1 MAKRKKNVSYNPIES
16 IKEDWGLDARNGFP
30 YSGESIQKFIKE
42 SLNGKA
48 GLFYYDTSNNRYLVF
63 TDEQTRDEYLA
74 DTTKTE
80 LIIGTFDAPFNY
92 SAEIHLGTPLYN
104 AVFFGS
110 VGNYIDFTFDVK
122 NKQGASTGENVTVT
136 YTFIRN
142 SIKKVVRE
150 NRKFGESVHFNVDQ
164 FLGEG
169 TNVVTIGIVGKYVD
183 LKFEEANL
191 KCKLLMKKEEEKE
204 EIRRREQEIKE
215 QLKLEEEIN
224 KAKEKIQ
231 YEQTQFNT
239 EIARLQEQLANEQG
253 NKKTIMNQLKKLQ
266 DKLAKLE
273 EKKKDVL
280 NRQINKKAG
289 WVYVISNDS
298 FEGKEVY
305 KVGTTRRLE
314 PLTRIAELS
323 SASVPFK
330 FKVNSIIFSEDCF
343 GLETALHRALDNKR
357 WNLVNKHKEFFVCSL
372 NEIKQ
377 EVLKHNPTATFIDNP
392 IDDEYKLSKE
402 MV

>member
-1 MAKRKKNVSYNPIES
+1 MMDWEIMMIMNENEGLKEKNEKLKWELDMTKKSLRRYQDEEDYIDIKDMSQYEYDYKDSKEFNEQLTRIRKKQRIM
-16 IKEDWGLDARNGFP
+16 
-30 YSGESIQKFIKE
+30 
-42 SLNGKA
+42 
-48 GLFYYDTSNNRYLVF
+48 
-63 TDEQTRDEYLA
+63 
-74 DTTKTE
+74 
-80 LIIGTFDAPFNY
+80 
-92 SAEIHLGTPLYN
+92 
-104 AVFFGS
+104 
-110 VGNYIDFTFDVK
+110 VK
-122 NKQGASTGENVTVT
+122 NKEAVVCDTEWEINGSISQGRKLTKDICKLALDSFDDFCDNLIIKLRYSGIQTVKEKILKK
-136 YTFIRN
+136 YQKINRLLISFN
-142 SIKKVVRE
+142 SEI
-150 NRKFGESVHFNVDQ
+150 S
-164 FLGEG
+164 
-169 TNVVTIGIVGKYVD
+169 GKYVD

-191 KCKLLMKKEEEKE
+191 KCKWLMKKEEEKE

-330 FKVNSIIFSEDCF
+330 FKVHSIIFSEDCF

-377 EVLKHNPTATFIDNP
+377 EVLKHNPTAIFIDNP
-392 IDDEYKLSKE
+392 IDDEYELSKE

>member
-1 MAKRKKNVSYNPIES
+1 MMDWEVMMLINEKESIEKKNESLKRELEIMKNMLKGYQSKPIENDFEYEQYNYETS
-16 IKEDWGLDARNGFP
+16 KEFDDELKEIRRKQKVMIKNKEAMIHDMEWTVEGSSTKGNKLMKDIAKLALDSFNDYCDTLIVKLR
-30 YSGESIQKFIKE
+30 YSGIDSAKE
-42 SLNGKA
+42 KITAKYNKINKLLSSFCTRISAK
-48 GLFYYDTSNNRYLVF
+48 YL
-63 TDEQTRDEYLA
+63 YLKH
-74 DTTKTE
+74 D
-80 LIIGTFDAPFNY
+80 
-92 SAEIHLGTPLYN
+92 
-104 AVFFGS
+104 
-110 VGNYIDFTFDVK
+110 
-122 NKQGASTGENVTVT
+122 
-136 YTFIRN
+136 
-142 SIKKVVRE
+142 
-150 NRKFGESVHFNVDQ
+150 
-164 FLGEG
+164 
-169 TNVVTIGIVGKYVD
+169 
-183 LKFEEANL
+183 EANL
-191 KCKLLMKKEEEKE
+191 KCAYLIKKEEEKE
-204 EIRRREQEIKE
+204 EIRRKEAEIRE
-215 QLKLEEEIN
+215 QLKLEEEIA

-231 YEQTQFNT
+231 YEQTQYNT

-330 FKVNSIIFSEDCF
+330 FKVHSIIFSEDCF

-392 IDDEYKLSKE
+392 IDDEYELSKE

>member
-1 MAKRKKNVSYNPIES
+1 MMDWEIIMIMNENEGLKEKNERLKWELDMTKKSLRRYQDEEDYIDIKDMSQYEYDYKDSKEFNEQLTRIRKKQRIM
-16 IKEDWGLDARNGFP
+16 
-30 YSGESIQKFIKE
+30 
-42 SLNGKA
+42 
-48 GLFYYDTSNNRYLVF
+48 
-63 TDEQTRDEYLA
+63 
-74 DTTKTE
+74 
-80 LIIGTFDAPFNY
+80 
-92 SAEIHLGTPLYN
+92 
-104 AVFFGS
+104 
-110 VGNYIDFTFDVK
+110 VK
-122 NKQGASTGENVTVT
+122 NKEAVVCDTEWEINGSISQGRKLTKDICKLALDSFDDFCDNLIIKLRYSGIQTVKEKILKK
-136 YTFIRN
+136 YQKINRLLISFN
-142 SIKKVVRE
+142 SEI
-150 NRKFGESVHFNVDQ
+150 S
-164 FLGEG
+164 
-169 TNVVTIGIVGKYVD
+169 GKYVD

-191 KCKLLMKKEEEKE
+191 KCKWLMKKEEEKE

-231 YEQTQFNT
+231 YEQTQYST

-253 NKKTIMNQLKKLQ
+253 NKKTIMKQLKKLQ
-266 DKLAKLE
+266 DKIAKLE

>member
-1 MAKRKKNVSYNPIES
+1 MMDWEIIMIMNENEGLKEKNERLKWELDMTKKSLRRYQDEEDYIDIKDMSQYEYDYKDSKEFDEQLTRIRKKQRIM
-16 IKEDWGLDARNGFP
+16 
-30 YSGESIQKFIKE
+30 
-42 SLNGKA
+42 
-48 GLFYYDTSNNRYLVF
+48 
-63 TDEQTRDEYLA
+63 
-74 DTTKTE
+74 
-80 LIIGTFDAPFNY
+80 
-92 SAEIHLGTPLYN
+92 
-104 AVFFGS
+104 
-110 VGNYIDFTFDVK
+110 VK
-122 NKQGASTGENVTVT
+122 NKEAVVCDTEWEINGSISQGRKLTKDICKLALDSFDDFCDNLIIKLRYSGIQTVKEKILKK
-136 YTFIRN
+136 YQKINRLLISFN
-142 SIKKVVRE
+142 SEI
-150 NRKFGESVHFNVDQ
+150 S
-164 FLGEG
+164 
-169 TNVVTIGIVGKYVD
+169 GKYVD

-191 KCKLLMKKEEEKE
+191 KCKWLMKKEEEKE
-204 EIRRREQEIKE
+204 EIRKREQEIKE

-231 YEQTQFNT
+231 YEQTQYST

-266 DKLAKLE
+266 DKIAKLE

>member
-1 MAKRKKNVSYNPIES
+1 MMDWEITMIMNENEGLKEKNERLKWELDMTKKSLRRYQDEEDYIDIKDMSQYEYDYKDSKEFNEQLTRIRKKQRIM
-16 IKEDWGLDARNGFP
+16 
-30 YSGESIQKFIKE
+30 
-42 SLNGKA
+42 
-48 GLFYYDTSNNRYLVF
+48 
-63 TDEQTRDEYLA
+63 
-74 DTTKTE
+74 
-80 LIIGTFDAPFNY
+80 
-92 SAEIHLGTPLYN
+92 
-104 AVFFGS
+104 
-110 VGNYIDFTFDVK
+110 VK
-122 NKQGASTGENVTVT
+122 NKEAVVCDTEWEINGSISQGRKLTKDICKLALDSFDDFCDNLIIKLRYSGIQTVKEKILKK
-136 YTFIRN
+136 YQKINKLLISFN
-142 SIKKVVRE
+142 SEI
-150 NRKFGESVHFNVDQ
+150 S
-164 FLGEG
+164 
-169 TNVVTIGIVGKYVD
+169 GKYVD

-191 KCKLLMKKEEEKE
+191 KCKWLMKKEEEKE

-330 FKVNSIIFSEDCF
+330 FKVHSIIFSEDCF

-392 IDDEYKLSKE
+392 IDDEYELSKE